1 MGRPEPSVLF
11 AQTFAHAHLDE
22 YVDEVIF
29 SEPVIVSA
37 CEFLEQSSSSLS
49 PAVTLLG
56 ATSPPSFALEV
67 FVHCE
72 GETRF
77 RRLCQPFLYSPSSS
91 NILEV
96 EALVTSHLV
105 VRGSYRSLSLVI
117 YGNTGEDLGQFNIE
131 VDLDSSLTNT
141 VSIVEGNLED
151 LPAALNPVKSAIEEP
166 ISPLKSLSL
175 LPIASD
181 ISVEMK
187 QFLQLSFKILEMP
200 NAGDALN
207 TVVNSLVSTAI
218 TYSTQSL
225 QCASTSHEQLTEGR
239 VVDRGESHCDL
250 SQVRKELLDIFSS
263 LQTTTGNSLLENL
276 TENIFLESE
285 GDLVTSRQLVD
296 TLRQHYHAFS
306 NSESVIRAQLPQ
318 SKLRMVWLSAALL
331 LCSCKESCFNFVN
344 GGGMKQLGD
353 VFSKNEHSSA
363 ATLMLLGV
371 VEQATRNSIGCEGF
385 LGWWPREDDKV
396 PVGISEGY
404 NQLLKLLMQKQRHD
418 IASLATYI
426 LHRMRFYEVASRYEF
441 AVLRVL
447 GGSSAGNVMSATMDM
462 LASAKLQLKKLLK
475 LINSRALVEDP
486 SPVACTS
493 RSLIFGETDGLL
505 SYKATSRLIT
515 LSNCRFSD
523 QDIDSHL
530 LFLLKERGFLPL
542 SAALLSSSTLRSEVG
557 HAMDLFMDI
566 TSYIASII
574 LSLVFC
580 RSGLMFLMLDPE
592 LSMTVILALR
602 GSDLRMQESIPL
614 RYASVLISKGFFC
627 RPREIGVVMK
637 THLRV
642 MNVIDRLITS
652 QPHSEELLWGL
663 WELCCLSR
671 SDCGRQALL
680 AIGHFPEAISV
691 LIAALHSVKELEP
704 VSVNSGNSPLNLAI
718 FHSAVEIFEVI
729 VLDSTASSLSS
740 WIEHAKELHKALHS
754 SSPGSNRKDAPTR
767 LLELIDGGVVYHKN
781 GAIGLLRY
789 AAVLASGGDAHMAAT
804 NILACDE
811 MDVDNVVGDVSG
823 SSDGNVI
830 DNLLG
835 KPITESRFLG
845 FTLRDSSVA
854 QLTTTF
860 RILAFISDNSVV
872 AGALYDE
879 GAVMVIHAVV
889 INCKLMLEK
898 SSNNYD
904 YLVDE
909 GTECNTTSDI
919 LLERNREQSVV
930 DLLVPCLS
938 LLINLLHKLKETKE
952 QHRNKKLVKAL
963 LHLHR
968 ELSPKLA
975 ACAVD
980 LSYPYPDLALRF
992 EAVCHLLASA
1002 LACWPVYG
1010 WTPTLFHFLLDSLHA
1025 TSLLAMGPKE
1035 TCSLLFLLNDLLP
1048 DEGVSLWKN
1057 GMPMLSA
1064 FRQLA
1069 VGTLLGPEKEREINW
1084 YLQAG
1089 HKEKLIGQ
1097 LTPMLHKIAEIVLH
1111 CAISALV
1118 VIQDLLRIFIIRMAC
1133 VHADSAAILLRPM
1146 ILWINEWLA
1155 ESSTLTDTDAYKVCR
1170 LLDFLASL
1178 LEHPRA
1184 KPILLS
1190 EGAIQMIAKVLK
1202 SSADVFNSDAKQ
1214 LLESRSSTILPQLSW
1229 CIPASRSISLISD
1242 SRTYLSPPGHDRHN
1256 AKTLTTEDCSLLLF
1270 HLFRLIKFLPVGR
1283 ELVACLL
1290 AFKDLG
1296 SSAEG
1301 RSGLLSVFLHVQSS
1315 YGEESEPESRQVIDG
1330 KFDLIE
1336 LNNPPLLFCWR
1347 TLLNSIETEDVPSV
1361 SAIEAVE
1368 ALSSGALSFCM
1379 DKRSL
1384 NLKMVDAVKYLFG
1397 LPCGVSGADNS
1408 SEDNI
1413 NYMLKL
1419 TSLLGSKLN
1428 NDEYATSRQV
1438 KEYAN
1443 SLLLLLQRPSD
1454 SVKAD
1459 DVVSSIFQS
1468 LSSELQGPSKI
1479 QKISNFSIDRV
1490 EHYNLDSYAD
1500 KFMWECP
1507 ENLRDRFSQTGQSLR
1522 RKLTPLEGAS
1532 RRPRVDNSPAE
1543 NMSQSAFS
1551 RGSGQFAAPSGPTRR
1566 DTFRLRKPNTSR
1578 PPSMHVDDYVARERN
1593 VDGTTSSNVIAV
1605 PRIGSSS
1612 GRPPSIHVDEFMARE
1627 RERQNPVGMA
1637 GSMQVKNA
1645 PPENDP
1651 DAEKMN
1657 KSKQLRPDMDDDLQ
1671 GLDIVFGGEESE
1683 SDDGLPFPQP
1693 DDNLQQPAS
1702 VIDEPNSPRS
1712 IVEETESDVNESSHL
1727 SHLGTPLASNFDESN
1742 QSDFSSRISVSRPEK
1757 SLTREPSISSEKKYF
1772 EVVEDARNGQMTSGV
1787 LSSAKPD
1794 KSSGFSSSANIKN
1807 SKSSTQGLA
1816 DNRMLP
1822 NLYPNTSHG
1831 QAGNTSLS
1839 AGSKEF
1845 YEQKFPLTQPPL
1857 PPMPPPP
1864 TISPVNPKTLDSN
1877 QSTHFQNSMRD
1888 VQPPLPPGFHVHSEY
1903 ARTSLPSS
1911 GGSVRPQPPLPPTPP
1926 PYTAAASL
1934 SSLRTST
1941 PPSSAYS
1948 QSNIGSS
1955 DLLQGFAPSNMT
1967 NLSGSGPLLTSYPPP
1982 PLMPPMLFNRPGI
1995 PFNLYGTSPTANQ
2008 GENHSNLS
2016 QSFPIGLSSIIQ
2028 PLTQLQPLQP
2038 PQLPRPP
2045 QQQQQPPQH
2054 LRPPIPASTQSEQ
2067 GMSSSSVQMQV
2078 QQLQMVQPSLGSSA
2092 HVYYQTMQQENF
2104 PHTQQQQQQQQHHH
2118 RLDPQPQGNSSNLQQ
2133 QDASA
2138 LSLQHVFSSPE
2149 AIQDL
2154 LGDRDKL
2161 VQLLEQHPKLMQML
2175 QDKLHG

>member
-49 PAVTLLG
+49 PAVTLMG

-151 LPAALNPVKSAIEEP
+151 LPTALNPVKSAIEEP
-166 ISPLKSLSL
+166 IYPLKSLSL

-181 ISVEMK
+181 LSVEMK
-187 QFLQLSFKILEMP
+187 QVLQLSFKILEMP

-207 TVVNSLVSTAI
+207 TVVNSLVTTAT

-225 QCASTSHEQLTEGR
+225 QCASASHEQLTEGGL
-239 VVDRGESHCDL
+239 VDRGESYRDL
-250 SQVRKELLDIFSS
+250 SQVRKDLLDIFSS
-263 LQTTTGNSLLENL
+263 LQTTTENSLPESL

-285 GDLVTSRQLVD
+285 GDLVTSKQLVD
-296 TLRQHYHAFS
+296 TLRQHYHTLC
-306 NSESVIRAQLPQ
+306 NSESFVRAQLPQ
-318 SKLRMVWLSAALL
+318 SKLLMAWLSAALL

-344 GGGMKQLGD
+344 GGGMKQLCD
-353 VFSKNEHSSA
+353 IFCKNEHSSA

-385 LGWWPREDDKV
+385 LGWWPREDDKI

-404 NQLLKLLMQKQRHD
+404 NQLLKLVMQKQRHD

-447 GGSSAGNVMSATMDM
+447 GGFSSVGNVVSITMDM

-475 LINSRALVEDP
+475 LITSRALVEDP

-505 SYKATSRLIT
+505 SYKATSRRLIIQINHAT
-515 LSNCRFSD
+515 
-523 QDIDSHL
+523 Q
-530 LFLLKERGFLPL
+530 ERGFLPL

-580 RSGLMFLMLDPE
+580 RSGLMFLLLDPE
-592 LSMTVILALR
+592 LSTTVILALR

-627 RPREIGVVMK
+627 RPREIGMVMK

-652 QPHSEELLWGL
+652 QQHSEELLWGL

-823 SSDGNVI
+823 SYDGNVI

-854 QLTTTF
+854 QLMTTF
-860 RILAFISDNSVV
+860 RILNFISDNSVV

-898 SSNNYD
+898 SSNNYGEEAFNTSPTLED
-904 YLVDE
+904 LLVVSLSCILLAAWNFTYCIGRHIGFFRLYDVNFHCAPSHGYYLVDE

-938 LLINLLHKLKETKE
+938 LLINLLHKLKEAKE

-1048 DEGVSLWKN
+1048 DEGASLWKN
-1057 GMPMLSA
+1057 GMPMLST

-1118 VIQDLLRIFIIRMAC
+1118 VIQDMLRIFIIRMAC

-1146 ILWINEWLA
+1146 ILWIDEWLA

-1178 LEHPRA
+1178 LEHPCA

-1190 EGAIQMIAKVLK
+1190 EGAIQMISKVLK

-1214 LLESRSSTILPQLSW
+1214 LLENRSSTKLPQLSW
-1229 CIPASRSISLISD
+1229 CIPASRSISLISE
-1242 SRTYLSPPGHDRHN
+1242 SRTYFSPSGLDRHN
-1256 AKTLTTEDCSLLLF
+1256 AKILTKEDCSLLLF
-1270 HLFRLIKFLPVGR
+1270 HLLRLIKVLPVGR

-1296 SSAEG
+1296 SSSEG

-1330 KFDLIE
+1330 KFDLLE
-1336 LNNPPLLFCWR
+1336 LNNNPLLFCWR
-1347 TLLNSIETEDVPSV
+1347 TLLNYIEMEDVPSV

-1379 DKRSL
+1379 DKSL

-1397 LPCGVSGADNS
+1397 IPCGVSGADNS

-1413 NYMLKL
+1413 KYMLKL
-1419 TSLLGSKLN
+1419 TSLLN
-1428 NDEYATSRQV
+1428 NDEHATSRQV
-1438 KEYAN
+1438 KEHAN
-1443 SLLLLLQRPSD
+1443 SLLLLLQRPSE
-1454 SVKAD
+1454 SD

-1522 RKLTPLEGAS
+1522 RKLTPLEAGAS

-1627 RERQNPVGMA
+1627 RERQNPAGMA

-1657 KSKQLRPDMDDDLQ
+1657 KSTQLRPDLDDDLQ
-1671 GLDIVFGGEESE
+1671 GLNIVFGGEESE

-1702 VIDEPNSPRS
+1702 VIDEQNSPHS

-1772 EVVEDARNGQMTSGV
+1772 EPEDSRNGQMTSGA
-1787 LSSAKPD
+1787 LSSAKME

-1816 DNRMLP
+1816 DSRMPPILCS
-1822 NLYPNTSHG
+1822 NTSLG
-1831 QAGNTSLS
+1831 QAGNASLS
-1839 AGSKEF
+1839 AASKEF

-1864 TISPVNPKTLDSN
+1864 TISPVHPKTLDSN

-1903 ARTSLPSS
+1903 ARASLPSS

-1955 DLLQGFAPSNMT
+1955 DLMQGFAPSNMT
-1967 NLSGSGPLLTSYPPP
+1967 NLSGSGALLTSYPPP

-1995 PFNLYGTSPTANQ
+1995 PFNLYGTNPPSNQ

-2016 QSFPIGLSSIIQ
+2016 QSFPIALSSIQ

-2045 QQQQQPPQH
+2045 QPPQH

-2067 GMSSSSVQMQV
+2067 GMPSSVQMQV
-2078 QQLQMVQPSLGSSA
+2078 QQLQMVQPA
-2092 HVYYQTMQQENF
+2092 
-2104 PHTQQQQQQQQHHH
+2104 
-2118 RLDPQPQGNSSNLQQ
+2118 
-2133 QDASA
+2133 
-2138 LSLQHVFSSPE
+2138 
-2149 AIQDL
+2149 

>member
-29 SEPVIVSA
+29 SEPVVVTG
-37 CEFLEQSSSSLS
+37 CEFLEQSSSSSS

-77 RRLCQPFLYSPSSS
+77 RRLCHPFLYSPSSS

-96 EALVTSHLV
+96 EAIVTSHLA

-117 YGNTGEDLGQFNIE
+117 YGNSREDLGQFNLE

-141 VSIVEGNLED
+141 VSTVEGNLED
-151 LPAALNPVKSAIEEP
+151 LPPALNPVKSTVEEP
-166 ISPLKSLSL
+166 ISPLKSLTFK
-175 LPIASD
+175 PIASD

-207 TVVNSLVSTAI
+207 TVVNSLVSAAT
-218 TYSTQSL
+218 TLSTQSL
-225 QCASTSHEQLTEGR
+225 QRLSRSHDL
-239 VVDRGESHCDL
+239 VDLEESYYDV
-250 SQVRKELLDIFSS
+250 SQFRKEALNAYNNLL
-263 LQTTTGNSLLENL
+263 TTSGNSLPENL

-285 GDLVTSRQLVD
+285 GDMVTSKQLVD
-296 TLRQHYHAFS
+296 TLAQYYHVFG
-306 NSESVIRAQLPQ
+306 NCESVLGAQLPQ
-318 SKLRMVWLSAALL
+318 SKLVMVWLSAALI
-331 LCSCKESCFNFVN
+331 LCSCKESCFHFVN
-344 GGGMKQLGD
+344 VGGMKQLTD
-353 VFSKNEHSSA
+353 IFCTKVHSSA

-371 VEQATRNSIGCEGF
+371 IEQATRHSIGCEGF
-385 LGWWPREDDKV
+385 LNWWPREDDKIPIV
-396 PVGISEGY
+396 TSEGY
-404 NQLLKLLMQKQRHD
+404 NQLLRLLMQKPRHD
-418 IASLATYI
+418 VAFLATYI
-426 LHRMRFYEVASRYEF
+426 LHRARFYEVASRYEF

-447 GGSSAGNVMSATMDM
+447 GGFSSGGNVMSVTMDM
-462 LASAKLQLKKLLK
+462 LASAKLQLKKLLR
-475 LINSRALVEDP
+475 LINFSSLVEDP
-486 SPVACTS
+486 SPVASAS
-493 RSLIFGETDGLL
+493 RSLILGETDGLL

-515 LSNCRFSD
+515 LSNCQFSD
-523 QDIDSHL
+523 WDIDSHIL
-530 LFLLKERGFLPL
+530 ILLKERGFLPL

-557 HAMDLFMDI
+557 HAKDLFMDI
-566 TSYIASII
+566 TSYIASMI

-580 RSGLMFLMLDPE
+580 RSGLMFLLLDHE
-592 LSMTVILALR
+592 LSTTVILALR
-602 GSDLRMQESIPL
+602 GSDSRMQESIPL
-614 RYASVLISKGFFC
+614 RYASVLVSKGFFY
-627 RPREIGVVMK
+627 RPREIGTILK

-652 QPHSEELLWGL
+652 QPLSEELLWGL
-663 WELCCLSR
+663 WELCCISR
-671 SDCGRQALL
+671 SDCGRQSLL
-680 AIGHFPEAISV
+680 AITHFPEAVSV

-704 VSVNSGNSPLNLAI
+704 VSVNNGTSPLNLAI

-729 VLDSTASSLSS
+729 VLDSTSSSLSS
-740 WIEHAKELHKALHS
+740 WIGHAKELHKALHS

-789 AAVLASGGDAHMAAT
+789 SAVLASGGDAHMAST

-811 MDVDNVVGDVSG
+811 MDVDNVVNDVSG
-823 SSDGNVI
+823 SSEGNIV

-835 KPITESRFLG
+835 KPITESRFFG
-845 FTLRDSSVA
+845 FSLRDSSVA

-860 RILAFISDNSVV
+860 RILAFISENSVV

-879 GAVMVIHAVV
+879 GAVMVVHAVL
-889 INCKLMLEK
+889 IDCKLMLEK

-909 GTECNTTSDI
+909 GTECNTASDI

-938 LLINLLHKLKETKE
+938 LLINLLHRLKETRE
-952 QHRNKKLVKAL
+952 QHRNKKLMMAL
-963 LHLHR
+963 IHLHR

-975 ACAVD
+975 ACAAD
-980 LSYPYPDLALRF
+980 LSYPYPDLVLRC
-992 EAVCHLLASA
+992 ETVCHLIVSA
-1002 LACWPVYG
+1002 LACWPAYG
-1010 WTPTLFHFLLDSLHA
+1010 WSPTLFHFLLESLHA

-1069 VGTLLGPEKEREINW
+1069 VGTQLGPYKEREINW

-1133 VHADSAAILLRPM
+1133 LHADSAAVLLRPM
-1146 ILWINEWLA
+1146 ILWIDECLS
-1155 ESSTLTDTDAYKVCR
+1155 ESSMLTDTDAYKVFR

-1190 EGAIQMIAKVLK
+1190 EGVMQMLCKSLK
-1202 SSADVFNSDAKQ
+1202 SCTKLSH
-1214 LLESRSSTILPQLSW
+1214 PSW
-1229 CIPASRSISLISD
+1229 CIPACRSISLILD
-1242 SRTYLSPPGHDRHN
+1242 SKHDRHTS
-1256 AKTLTTEDCSLLLF
+1256 KILTAEDCSLLLF
-1270 HLFRLIKFLPVGR
+1270 QLFRLVKSLPVGK
-1283 ELVACLL
+1283 ELVACLS

-1296 SSAEG
+1296 SSSEG
-1301 RSGLLSVFLHVQSS
+1301 RSGLLSIFIHVQSLDN
-1315 YGEESEPESRQVIDG
+1315 EESESDSRQINDAN
-1330 KFDLIE
+1330 FDLIE
-1336 LNNPPLLFCWR
+1336 LQKSPPLLFCLS
-1347 TLLNSIETEDVPSV
+1347 TLLKSIDMDDVPSV

-1368 ALSSGALSFCM
+1368 ALSAGALTFCL

-1397 LPCGVSGADNS
+1397 LPCGVTNASNS
-1408 SEDNI
+1408 SEENI
-1413 NYMLKL
+1413 KYIFKL
-1419 TSLLGSKLN
+1419 TSLLGSSKV
-1428 NDEYATSRQV
+1428 R
-1438 KEYAN
+1438 EYAN
-1443 SLLLLLQRPSD
+1443 SLLDLLEKPSE
-1454 SVKAD
+1454 SVNSD
-1459 DVVSSIFQS
+1459 EVISSVFKS
-1468 LSSELQGPSKI
+1468 LANENQGPLKI
-1479 QKISNFSIDRV
+1479 QKISNFSVDRV
-1490 EHYNLDSYAD
+1490 EHHNLNTCGD

-1507 ENLRDRFSQTGQSLR
+1507 ENLRQNGQSLR
-1522 RKLTPLEGAS
+1522 RKVTPLEGAN
-1532 RRPRVDNSPAE
+1532 RRPRVDNSQAE
-1543 NMSQSAFS
+1543 NMSQSVFS
-1551 RGSGQFAAPSGPTRR
+1551 RGSGQFTAPSGPTRR

-1593 VDGTTSSNVIAV
+1593 DGTTSSNVIAV
-1605 PRIGSSS
+1605 QRLGSSS

-1637 GSMQVKNA
+1637 GSPQVKDA

-1657 KSKQLRPDMDDDLQ
+1657 KSRQLRPDLDDDLQ
-1671 GLDIVFGGEESE
+1671 GVDIVFGGEDSG

-1693 DDNLQQPAS
+1693 DDILQPPPS
-1702 VIDEPNSPRS
+1702 VIDEQNSPHS
-1712 IVEETESDVNESSHL
+1712 IVEETESDSR
-1727 SHLGTPLASNFDESN
+1727 LGTPLKSNFDDNS
-1742 QSDFSSRISVSRPEK
+1742 QSDFSSRISVARPEM
-1757 SLTREPSISSEKKYF
+1757 SLTREPSISSEKKF
-1772 EVVEDARNGQMTSGV
+1772 IEISD
-1787 LSSAKPD
+1787 KPE
-1794 KSSGFSSSANIKN
+1794 KASGFSSSGNVRN
-1807 SKSSTQGLA
+1807 SKSLA
-1816 DNRMLP
+1816 DSRMP
-1822 NLYPNTSHG
+1822 SNFYPNSSHV
-1831 QAGNTSLS
+1831 QSGN
-1839 AGSKEF
+1839 SKDF
-1845 YEQKFPLTQPPL
+1845 YDKKFPLTQPPL
-1857 PPMPPPP
+1857 PSMPPPS
-1864 TISPVNPKTLDSN
+1864 TISPVPKTQDSN
-1877 QSTHFQNSMRD
+1877 RPTPFQSSMRD
-1888 VQPPLPPGFHVHSEY
+1888 AQPPLPPGYHVHSDY
-1903 ARTSLPSS
+1903 ARTSHPSS
-1911 GGSVRPQPPLPPTPP
+1911 SGSVRPQPPLPSTPP
-1926 PYTAAASL
+1926 PYTAVSSL

-1941 PPSSAYS
+1941 PPSSVYN

-1955 DLLQGFAPSNMT
+1955 ELMQSFAPSNMT
-1967 NLSGSGPLLTSYPPP
+1967 NLSYPPMQ
-1982 PLMPPMLFNRPGI
+1982 LMPQMIFNRPGI
-1995 PFNLYGTSPTANQ
+1995 PYNLYGNSPTMNQ
-2008 GENHSNLS
+2008 GENQSSLT
-2016 QSFPIGLSSIIQ
+2016 QSFPIGLPSLQ
-2028 PLTQLQPLQP
+2028 PITQLQPLQP

-2045 QQQQQPPQH
+2045 QPPPPH
-2054 LRPPIPASTQSEQ
+2054 LRPPGP
-2067 GMSSSSVQMQV
+2067 SSSQSDQAMAASVQMQV
-2078 QQLQMVQPSLGSSA
+2078 QQMVQPA
-2092 HVYYQTMQQENF
+2092 NVYYQENF
-2104 PHTQQQQQQQQHHH
+2104 SHSQQQQQHQHQQQLQ
-2118 RLDPQPQGNSSNLQQ
+2118 RSDPQPQVQHQQGHSSNFQPL
-2133 QDASA
+2133 DASA

-2149 AIQDL
+2149 AIQEL
-2154 LGDRDKL
+2154 LGDREKL